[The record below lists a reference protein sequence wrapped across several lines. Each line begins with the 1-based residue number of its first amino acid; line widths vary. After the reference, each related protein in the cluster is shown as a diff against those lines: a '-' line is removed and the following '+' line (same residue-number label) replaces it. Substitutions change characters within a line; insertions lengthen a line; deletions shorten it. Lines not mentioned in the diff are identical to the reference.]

1 MSITTPPPTTA
12 GTGRRHPRG
21 RPSSGDGVAAG
32 ALAAVWCRSVGPA
45 RRWSFTSSALP
56 RRPGRGHH
64 GLDHLGRTDLSSAV
78 YVEHNAPRGDV
89 PYTRHPMADR
99 SDIPVVHVTPFNELF
114 WDSGRAPTVV
124 IEHGIPD
131 PGHRYTGELDRA
143 AVVINEPVRR
153 SRVTGTDLLSR
164 FAAQAPLDVFG
175 MVVSELA
182 SSVSP
187 ELNSRAVRPARDSS
201 AVELGRDSAV
211 DGPGSIRTFEHLP
224 QAQLFAELARR
235 RVYLHPIRWTSLGLS
250 LLEAMHLGM
259 PVVAL
264 ATTEVVEAVPP
275 QAGVV
280 STRVEVLIEAFA
292 LLPQRSRLRPP
303 GGTAARAAARARY
316 SMDRF
321 LTDWEQ
327 LLKEMRR

>member
-1 MSITTPPPTTA
+1 M
-12 GTGRRHPRG
+12 
-21 RPSSGDGVAAG
+21 
-32 ALAAVWCRSVGPA
+32 
-45 RRWSFTSSALP
+45 
-56 RRPGRGHH
+56 
-64 GLDHLGRTDLSSAV
+64 

-182 SSVSP
+182 SSVS
-187 ELNSRAVRPARDSS
+187 RAQKKSCA
-201 AVELGRDSAV
+201 
-211 DGPGSIRTFEHLP
+211 PGKIP
-224 QAQLFAELARR
+224 C
-235 RVYLHPIRWTSLGLS
+235 
-250 LLEAMHLGM
+250 
-259 PVVAL
+259 
-264 ATTEVVEAVPP
+264 
-275 QAGVV
+275 
-280 STRVEVLIEAFA
+280 
-292 LLPQRSRLRPP
+292 
-303 GGTAARAAARARY
+303 
-316 SMDRF
+316 
-321 LTDWEQ
+321 
-327 LLKEMRR
+327 